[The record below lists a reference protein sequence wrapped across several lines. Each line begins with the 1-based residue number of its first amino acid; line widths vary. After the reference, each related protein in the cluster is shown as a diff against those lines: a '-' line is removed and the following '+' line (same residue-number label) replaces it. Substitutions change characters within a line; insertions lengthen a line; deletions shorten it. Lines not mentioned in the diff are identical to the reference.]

1 MKKRPRRAD
10 LKKEMSLVN
19 RALTIGV
26 IMSAQLVS
34 SLTSLYLNSFAI
46 LKLEN
51 PKQSNNGQSYKTF

>member
-1 MKKRPRRAD
+1 MKKRPRRAN

-26 IMSAQLVS
+26 IMSTQLVS

-51 PKQSNNGQSYKTF
+51 PNQSNNGQSYKTF